1 MWHNSDVTVNINSA
15 CHHFIYTFIS
25 HYYEKK
31 VNCDILSHYEKLKL
45 TVNIEMIMKDCENT
59 KSKNFDSHT
68 TVKLKLK
75 VKMTC

>member
-1 MWHNSDVTVNINSA
+1 MR
-15 CHHFIYTFIS
+15 
-25 HYYEKK
+25 K